1 MAKTQNDIANY
12 LDDIYDA
19 VILNGKTHDEALE
32 NVSIICKELTN
43 IMINSPYEIALRA
56 SSSKYSGYIS
66 QVIESSKFIEHS
78 MSSTS
83 LEISAY
89 KNALLKILERWQKKA
104 EKDIIPTNSSAKEI
118 ITNFANA
125 ILDSDTEKFI
135 IEPAIGTASLLLNI
149 NYNKILGFDINERLV
164 TFARNLLELSDKD
177 NDNIYFNN
185 SLNKAL
191 TIKDLTNIS
200 VNFKPKTDFS
210 KQEVNI
216 IDKDNIW
223 NNKGLFIFDPPI
235 GNKMQKSS
243 LLKSKTTDILKNST
257 ENYVLSE
264 VNFLLNFLV
273 FAQNDSYCLC
283 KMPSSFL
290 TSRQRDLEVL
300 REYII
305 TNNLLAVIKDTDNF
319 IILFLQKKKRS
330 IENPPPLPPIYA
342 INFDSGLS
350 EEFIRNII
358 TQQDIDI
365 TSNQNINKL
374 TRSEILDEIAGNIIQ
389 MPSSK
394 IDVKKY
400 EKPVYYF
407 NKIIG
412 FEKEICS
419 NIKTIKTSLVE
430 NEFIY
435 LTEEEN
441 SQYTSSISDKDELE
455 QITPIVVST
464 NTQTA
469 SSNGAEE
476 NTEEAQPESSV
487 SEPLNDV
494 LWYKLLTQDED
505 KELFKIFNSE
515 ILNIDDYIISITSSN
530 SVKTAFGYLSL
541 LYSRKLIKIEGYK
554 ITLTKSKD
562 DLFNEENSKFENKIL
577 PENYKDDNK
586 RIDLALKIISPKQ
599 KNLYSNL
606 CKYWF
611 NYQENSNKNLF
622 DSYPY
627 AYITR
632 TLKLFETLGLV
643 ICVDHEQNYT
653 NYYDMF
659 RPYHPLIDDFEAEVI

>member
-1 MAKTQNDIANY
+1 MAKTQKDIENY
-12 LDDIYDA
+12 LDDLYDA
-19 VILNGKTHDEALE
+19 VISNGKTHDEALE

-43 IMINSPYEIALRA
+43 IMINSPSEIALRA

-66 QVIESSKFIEHS
+66 QVIESAKFIEHS
-78 MSSTS
+78 ISSTS
-83 LEISAY
+83 LDISDY
-89 KNALLKILERWQKKA
+89 KNAILKILERWQKKA
-104 EKDIIPTNSSAKEI
+104 EKDIIPTNASARGI
-118 ITNFANA
+118 ITNFANT
-125 ILDSDTEKFI
+125 ILEPDTKKFV

-149 NYNKILGFDINERLV
+149 NYNQILGFDINERLV
-164 TFARNLLELSDKD
+164 TFARNLLELSNKD
-177 NDNIYFNN
+177 NDKIYPKN

-200 VNFKPKTDFS
+200 IEFKTKTDAS
-210 KQEVNI
+210 KQEINNI
-216 IDKDNIW
+216 DDDNIW

-243 LLKSKTTDILKNST
+243 LLKSHTTDILNNST

-264 VNFLLNFLV
+264 VNFLLNFLA

-290 TSRQRDLEVL
+290 TSRQRDLDVL

-305 TNNLLAVIKDTDNF
+305 TNNLLAVTKDTNNF
-319 IILFLQKKKRS
+319 IILFLQKKNESLKDF
-330 IENPPPLPPIYA
+330 PLYA
-342 INFDSGLS
+342 INYDSDLS

-358 TQQDIDI
+358 TQQDIDV

-374 TRSEILDEIAGNIIQ
+374 TRSEILDELAGNIIP

-412 FEKEICS
+412 LEKEICS

-441 SQYTSSISDKDELE
+441 SQYTSCISDKDELE
-455 QITPIVVST
+455 QITPTVVST
-464 NTQTA
+464 NTPTA
-469 SSNGAEE
+469 SSDGTEQ
-476 NTEEAQPESSV
+476 NTEEVQHESSV
-487 SEPLNDV
+487 SEPQTDA
-494 LWYKLLTQDED
+494 LWFKLLTQDED
-505 KELFKIFNSE
+505 KELYKIFNSE
-515 ILNIDDYIISITSSN
+515 ILNIDDYIISITSSD
-530 SVKTAFGYLSL
+530 SIKTAFDYLNL

-562 DLFNEENSKFENKIL
+562 ALFNGESSKFEDKIL

-586 RIDLALKIISPKQ
+586 RIGFALNIISPKQ
-599 KNLYSNL
+599 KKLYCDL

-611 NYQENSNKNLF
+611 NYQENSNKDLF
-622 DSYPY
+622 GNYPY

-643 ICVDHEQNYT
+643 ICVDHEQNYI

-659 RPYHPLIDDFEAEVI
+659 RPYHPLIDDFETEVI

>member
-1 MAKTQNDIANY
+1 MAKTQNDIEKY
-12 LDDIYDA
+12 LNDLYDT
-19 VILNGKTHDEALE
+19 VISNGKTHDEALAIT
-32 NVSIICKELTN
+32 SDICKLLISPTISPTLKMVEEATRGSDFIRKITDQEAFSQSKIENTQLDK
-43 IMINSPYEIALRA
+43 NSYKKAL
-56 SSSKYSGYIS
+56 I
-66 QVIESSKFIEHS
+66 Q
-78 MSSTS
+78 
-83 LEISAY
+83 
-89 KNALLKILERWQKKA
+89 ILEKWSKQA
-104 EKDIIPTNSSAKEI
+104 EKSLLPTNKSAQEI

-125 ILDSDTEKFI
+125 ILEPDTEKI
-135 IEPAIGTASLLLNI
+135 VIEPAIGTASLLLNI
-149 NYNKILGFDINERLV
+149 NYNQILGCDINERLV

-177 NDNIYFNN
+177 NDNIYSNN

-191 TIKDLTNIS
+191 T
-200 VNFKPKTDFS
+200 KTDSS
-210 KQEVNI
+210 KQEVND
-216 IDKDNIW
+216 IDDYNIW

-243 LLKSKTTDILKNST
+243 MLKSNTTDILKNST

-264 VNFLLNFLV
+264 VNFLLNFLA

-290 TSRQRDLEVL
+290 TSRQRDLDAL

-330 IENPPPLPPIYA
+330 IENSPPLPPIYA
-342 INFDSGLS
+342 INYDSGLS

-365 TSNQNINKL
+365 TLNQNINKL
-374 TRSEILDEIAGNIIQ
+374 TRSEILDELAGNIIP

-412 FEKEICS
+412 LEKEICS

-430 NEFIY
+430 NKFIY

-441 SQYTSSISDKDELE
+441 SQYTSSISDKDEFE
-455 QITPIVVST
+455 QITPIVVSA

-476 NTEEAQPESSV
+476 NTEEVQPESSV
-487 SEPLNDV
+487 SEPLNDA

-505 KELFKIFNSE
+505 EELYKIFDSE

-530 SVKTAFGYLSL
+530 SVKTAFDYLSL

>member
-1 MAKTQNDIANY
+1 MAKTQKDIENY
-12 LDDIYDA
+12 LDDLYDA
-19 VILNGKTHDEALE
+19 VISNGKTHDEALE

-43 IMINSPYEIALRA
+43 IMINSPSEIALRA

-125 ILDSDTEKFI
+125 ILESDTEKFI

-164 TFARNLLELSDKD
+164 TFARNLLELSNKD
-177 NDNIYFNN
+177 NEKIRPNN

-191 TIKDLTNIS
+191 TIKDLTNVS
-200 VNFKPKTDFS
+200 VNFKTKTDS
-210 KQEVNI
+210 SNQEVND
-216 IDKDNIW
+216 IDEDNIW

-264 VNFLLNFLV
+264 VNFLLNFLA

-290 TSRQRDLEVL
+290 TSRQRDLDAL

-305 TNNLLAVIKDTDNF
+305 TNNLLAVIKDADNF
-319 IILFLQKKKRS
+319 IILFLQKNNESLMDFPLYTINYDSDS
-330 IENPPPLPPIYA
+330 IA
-342 INFDSGLS
+342 DS
-350 EEFIRNII
+350 IKNII
-358 TQQDIDI
+358 LKQNVEP
-365 TSNQNINKL
+365 NQNINKL
-374 TRSEILDEIAGNIIQ
+374 TRLEILDELAGNIIT
-389 MPSSK
+389 MPSTK
-394 IDVKKY
+394 IYVKKY

-412 FEKEICS
+412 LEKEICS

-441 SQYTSSISDKDELE
+441 SQYTSCISDKDELE
-455 QITPIVVST
+455 QITPTVVST

-469 SSNGAEE
+469 SSDGTEQ
-476 NTEEAQPESSV
+476 NTEEVQPESSV
-487 SEPLNDV
+487 SESQTDA

-505 KELFKIFNSE
+505 KELYKIFNSE
-515 ILNIDDYIISITSSN
+515 ILNIDDYIISITSSD
-530 SVKTAFGYLSL
+530 SIKTAFDYLSL

-562 DLFNEENSKFENKIL
+562 DLFNEENSKFEDKIL
-577 PENYKDDNK
+577 PDNYKDDNK

-599 KNLYSNL
+599 KKLYSNL

-611 NYQENSNKNLF
+611 NYQENSNKDLF
-622 DSYPY
+622 GEYPY

>member
-1 MAKTQNDIANY
+1 M
-12 LDDIYDA
+12 
-19 VILNGKTHDEALE
+19 
-32 NVSIICKELTN
+32 
-43 IMINSPYEIALRA
+43 
-56 SSSKYSGYIS
+56 
-66 QVIESSKFIEHS
+66 
-78 MSSTS
+78 
-83 LEISAY
+83 
-89 KNALLKILERWQKKA
+89 QKKN
-104 EKDIIPTNSSAKEI
+104 ESLKDS
-118 ITNFANA
+118 
-125 ILDSDTEKFI
+125 
-135 IEPAIGTASLLLNI
+135 
-149 NYNKILGFDINERLV
+149 
-164 TFARNLLELSDKD
+164 
-177 NDNIYFNN
+177 
-185 SLNKAL
+185 
-191 TIKDLTNIS
+191 
-200 VNFKPKTDFS
+200 
-210 KQEVNI
+210 
-216 IDKDNIW
+216 
-223 NNKGLFIFDPPI
+223 
-235 GNKMQKSS
+235 
-243 LLKSKTTDILKNST
+243 
-257 ENYVLSE
+257 
-264 VNFLLNFLV
+264 
-273 FAQNDSYCLC
+273 
-283 KMPSSFL
+283 
-290 TSRQRDLEVL
+290 
-300 REYII
+300 
-305 TNNLLAVIKDTDNF
+305 
-319 IILFLQKKKRS
+319 
-330 IENPPPLPPIYA
+330 PLYA
-342 INFDSGLS
+342 INYDFDLS
-350 EEFIRNII
+350 KEFIRNII
-358 TQQDIDI
+358 TKQDIDI

-374 TRSEILDEIAGNIIQ
+374 TRAEILDEIAGNIIQ

-394 IDVKKY
+394 MYVKKY

-441 SQYTSSISDKDELE
+441 SQYTSYISDKDELE
-455 QITPIVVST
+455 QITPIVA

-469 SSNGAEE
+469 SSDGTEE
-476 NTEEAQPESSV
+476 NTEEVQSESSV
-487 SEPLNDV
+487 SEPQTGA
-494 LWYKLLTQDED
+494 LWYKLLKQDED
-505 KELFKIFNSE
+505 KELYKIFHSE

-530 SVKTAFGYLSL
+530 SVKTAFDYLSL

>member
-12 LDDIYDA
+12 LYVIYDA
-19 VILNGKTHDEALE
+19 VILNGKTHDEALAITSDICNLLISPTITSTPKMVE
-32 NVSIICKELTN
+32 KAARVSDFIKE
-43 IMINSPYEIALRA
+43 M
-56 SSSKYSGYIS
+56 IS
-66 QVIESSKFIEHS
+66 QDVFNQSKIENTQLDKNN
-78 MSSTS
+78 
-83 LEISAY
+83 Y
-89 KNALLKILERWQKKA
+89 KNALILILEKWSKQA
-104 EKDIIPTNSSAKEI
+104 EKSLLPTNKSAKEI
-118 ITNFANA
+118 ITNFANT
-125 ILDSDTEKFI
+125 ILESDTEKI
-135 IEPAIGTASLLLNI
+135 VIEPAIGTASLLLNI
-149 NYNKILGFDINERLV
+149 NYNQVLGCDINERLV

-177 NDNIYFNN
+177 NDNIYSNN
-185 SLNKAL
+185 SLNRAL

-243 LLKSKTTDILKNST
+243 MLKSHTTDILKNSI

-264 VNFLLNFLV
+264 VNFLLNFLA

-290 TSRQRDLEVL
+290 TSRQKDLDVL

-319 IILFLQKKKRS
+319 IILFLQKKNESLKDS
-330 IENPPPLPPIYA
+330 PLYA
-342 INFDSGLS
+342 INYDSDLS
-350 EEFIRNII
+350 KEFIRNII
-358 TQQDIDI
+358 TKQDIDI

-374 TRSEILDEIAGNIIQ
+374 TRAEILDEIAGNIIQ

-476 NTEEAQPESSV
+476 NTEEVQPESSV

-505 KELFKIFNSE
+505 KELYKIFNSE

-530 SVKTAFGYLSL
+530 SVKTAFDYLSL

-611 NYQENSNKNLF
+611 NYQENSKKDLF
-622 DSYPY
+622 GEYSY

-643 ICVDHEQNYT
+643 VCIDHEDNYT

>member
-1 MAKTQNDIANY
+1 MAKTQNDIENY
-12 LDDIYDA
+12 LDDLYDA
-19 VILNGKTHDEALE
+19 VISNGKTHDEALE

-43 IMINSPYEIALRA
+43 IMINSPSEIALRA

-118 ITNFANA
+118 ITNFANE

-164 TFARNLLELSDKD
+164 TFARNLLELSNKD
-177 NDNIYFNN
+177 NEKIRPNN

-200 VNFKPKTDFS
+200 VNFKTKTNS
-210 KQEVNI
+210 SNQEVND
-216 IDKDNIW
+216 IDEDNIW

-264 VNFLLNFLV
+264 VNFLLNFLA

-290 TSRQRDLEVL
+290 HSRQKDLDAL

-305 TNNLLAVIKDTDNF
+305 TNNLLAVIKDADNF

-358 TQQDIDI
+358 TQQDIDV

-374 TRSEILDEIAGNIIQ
+374 TRSEILDELAGNIIP

-407 NKIIG
+407 NQLVNYESDIKSQVITIGEKLLENKFIDLSEESNQNLKNLINDYYSIIPNIESTEAQEEESIITTQENMDIQQYWFNNNDGISEVLKNSFIKIVPNYIN
-412 FEKEICS
+412 KQNEICNLDPYLIDIKEYFS
-419 NIKTIKTSLVE
+419 YLNILYKNNYLKYENKKLILSLQKEV
-430 NEFIY
+430 IY
-435 LTEEEN
+435 
-441 SQYTSSISDKDELE
+441 S
-455 QITPIVVST
+455 
-464 NTQTA
+464 
-469 SSNGAEE
+469 
-476 NTEEAQPESSV
+476 
-487 SEPLNDV
+487 
-494 LWYKLLTQDED
+494 
-505 KELFKIFNSE
+505 NSE
-515 ILNIDDYIISITSSN
+515 DFEIIIKPEKYKSHNFSLN
-530 SVKTAFGYLSL
+530 VPLSL
-541 LYSRKLIKIEGYK
+541 
-554 ITLTKSKD
+554 
-562 DLFNEENSKFENKIL
+562 
-577 PENYKDDNK
+577 
-586 RIDLALKIISPKQ
+586 ISSKQ
-599 KNLYSNL
+599 KALYDNL

-611 NYQENSNKNLF
+611 NYQENSNKDLF
-622 DSYPY
+622 GEFPY

-643 ICVDHEQNYT
+643 ICINNKQNYT

>member
-1 MAKTQNDIANY
+1 MAKTQKDIENY
-12 LDDIYDA
+12 LDDLYDT
-19 VILNGKTHDEALE
+19 VISNGKTHDEALE
-32 NVSIICKELTN
+32 YVSIICRALTLSDLN
-43 IMINSPYEIALRA
+43 IMLEKGYLAA
-56 SSSKYSGYIS
+56 SSKYDYTFFNQI
-66 QVIESSKFIEHS
+66 VETPKFNDLKL
-78 MSSTS
+78 SSTS
-83 LEISAY
+83 LDINDY

-164 TFARNLLELSDKD
+164 TFARNLLELSNKD
-177 NDNIYFNN
+177 NEKIRPNN

-200 VNFKPKTDFS
+200 VNFKTKTDS
-210 KQEVNI
+210 SNQEVND
-216 IDKDNIW
+216 IDEDNIW

-264 VNFLLNFLV
+264 VNFLLNFLA

-290 TSRQRDLEVL
+290 HSRQKDLDAL

-319 IILFLQKKKRS
+319 IILFLQKKNESLKDL
-330 IENPPPLPPIYA
+330 PLYA
-342 INFDSGLS
+342 TNYDSVLS

-358 TQQDIDI
+358 TQQDIDV

-374 TRSEILDEIAGNIIQ
+374 TRSEILDELAGNIIP

-412 FEKEICS
+412 LEKEICS

-430 NEFIY
+430 NKFIY

-455 QITPIVVST
+455 QITPIVVSA

-476 NTEEAQPESSV
+476 NTEEVQPESSV
-487 SEPLNDV
+487 SEPLNDA

-505 KELFKIFNSE
+505 EELYKIFNSE

-530 SVKTAFGYLSL
+530 SVKTAFDYLSL

-622 DSYPY
+622 DLYPY

>member
-1 MAKTQNDIANY
+1 MAKTQKDIENY
-12 LDDIYDA
+12 LDDLYDT
-19 VILNGKTHDEALE
+19 VISNGKTHDEALE
-32 NVSIICKELTN
+32 YVSIICRALTLSDLN
-43 IMINSPYEIALRA
+43 IMLEKGYLAA
-56 SSSKYSGYIS
+56 SSKYDYTFFNQI
-66 QVIESSKFIEHS
+66 VETPKFNDLKL
-78 MSSTS
+78 SSTS
-83 LEISAY
+83 LDINDY

-118 ITNFANA
+118 ITNFANP

-164 TFARNLLELSDKD
+164 TFARNLLELSNKD
-177 NDNIYFNN
+177 NEKIRPNN

-191 TIKDLTNIS
+191 TIKDLTNVS
-200 VNFKPKTDFS
+200 VNFKTKTDS
-210 KQEVNI
+210 SNQEVND
-216 IDKDNIW
+216 IDEDNIW

-264 VNFLLNFLV
+264 VNFLLNFLA

-290 TSRQRDLEVL
+290 HSRQKDLDAL

-319 IILFLQKKKRS
+319 IILFLQKKNESLKDS
-330 IENPPPLPPIYA
+330 PLYA
-342 INFDSGLS
+342 TNYDSVLS

-358 TQQDIDI
+358 TQQDIDV

-374 TRSEILDEIAGNIIQ
+374 TRSEILDELAGNIIP

-412 FEKEICS
+412 LEKEICS

-455 QITPIVVST
+455 QITPIVVSA

-476 NTEEAQPESSV
+476 NTEEVQPESSV
-487 SEPLNDV
+487 SEPLNDA

-505 KELFKIFNSE
+505 EELYKIFNSE

-530 SVKTAFGYLSL
+530 SVKTAFDYLSL

-599 KNLYSNL
+599 KNIYSNL

>member
-12 LDDIYDA
+12 LDVIYDA

-43 IMINSPYEIALRA
+43 IMINSPYEIALRD
-56 SSSKYSGYIS
+56 SSSKNSGYIS

-164 TFARNLLELSDKD
+164 TFARNLLELSNKD
-177 NDNIYFNN
+177 NEKIRPNN

-200 VNFKPKTDFS
+200 VNFKTKTNS
-210 KQEVNI
+210 SNQEVND
-216 IDKDNIW
+216 IDEDNIW

-243 LLKSKTTDILKNST
+243 LLKSHTTDILKNSI

-264 VNFLLNFLV
+264 VNFLLNFLA

-290 TSRQRDLEVL
+290 TSRQKDLDAL

-319 IILFLQKKKRS
+319 IILFLQKKNESLKDS
-330 IENPPPLPPIYA
+330 PLYA
-342 INFDSGLS
+342 INYDSDLS
-350 EEFIRNII
+350 KEFIRNII
-358 TQQDIDI
+358 TKQDIDI

-374 TRSEILDEIAGNIIQ
+374 TRSEILDELAGNIIP

-412 FEKEICS
+412 LEKEICS

-430 NEFIY
+430 NEFI
-435 LTEEEN
+435 
-441 SQYTSSISDKDELE
+441 
-455 QITPIVVST
+455 
-464 NTQTA
+464 
-469 SSNGAEE
+469 
-476 NTEEAQPESSV
+476 
-487 SEPLNDV
+487 
-494 LWYKLLTQDED
+494 
-505 KELFKIFNSE
+505 
-515 ILNIDDYIISITSSN
+515 
-530 SVKTAFGYLSL
+530 
-541 LYSRKLIKIEGYK
+541 
-554 ITLTKSKD
+554 
-562 DLFNEENSKFENKIL
+562 
-577 PENYKDDNK
+577 
-586 RIDLALKIISPKQ
+586 
-599 KNLYSNL
+599 
-606 CKYWF
+606 
-611 NYQENSNKNLF
+611 
-622 DSYPY
+622 
-627 AYITR
+627 
-632 TLKLFETLGLV
+632 
-643 ICVDHEQNYT
+643 
-653 NYYDMF
+653 
-659 RPYHPLIDDFEAEVI
+659 

>member
-1 MAKTQNDIANY
+1 MAKTQKDIENY
-12 LDDIYDA
+12 LDDLYDT
-19 VILNGKTHDEALE
+19 VISNGKTHDEALE
-32 NVSIICKELTN
+32 YVSIICRALTLSDLN
-43 IMINSPYEIALRA
+43 IMLEKGYLAA
-56 SSSKYSGYIS
+56 SSKYDYTFFNQI
-66 QVIESSKFIEHS
+66 VETPKFNDLKL
-78 MSSTS
+78 SSTS
-83 LEISAY
+83 LDINDY

-164 TFARNLLELSDKD
+164 TFARNLLELSNKD
-177 NDNIYFNN
+177 NEKIRPNN

-191 TIKDLTNIS
+191 TIKDLTNVS
-200 VNFKPKTDFS
+200 VNFKTKTDS
-210 KQEVNI
+210 SNQEVND
-216 IDKDNIW
+216 IDEDNIW

-264 VNFLLNFLV
+264 VNFLLNFLA

-290 TSRQRDLEVL
+290 HSRQKDLDAL

-319 IILFLQKKKRS
+319 IILFLQKNNESLMDFPLYTINYDSDS
-330 IENPPPLPPIYA
+330 IA
-342 INFDSGLS
+342 DS
-350 EEFIRNII
+350 IKNII
-358 TQQDIDI
+358 LKQNVEP
-365 TSNQNINKL
+365 NQNINKL
-374 TRSEILDEIAGNIIQ
+374 TRLEILDELAGNIIP

-412 FEKEICS
+412 LEKEICS

-435 LTEEEN
+435 LTKEEN

-455 QITPIVVST
+455 QITPIVVSA

-476 NTEEAQPESSV
+476 NTEEVQPESSV
-487 SEPLNDV
+487 SEPLNDA

-505 KELFKIFNSE
+505 EELYKIFNSE

-530 SVKTAFGYLSL
+530 SVKTAFDYLSL

>member
-12 LDDIYDA
+12 LDVIYDA
-19 VILNGKTHDEALE
+19 VILNGKTHDEALAITSDLC
-32 NVSIICKELTN
+32 NLLISPT
-43 IMINSPYEIALRA
+43 INSTFKMVEESARGSDFI
-56 SSSKYSGYIS
+56 KEMIS
-66 QVIESSKFIEHS
+66 QDAFNQSKIENTQLDKNN
-78 MSSTS
+78 
-83 LEISAY
+83 Y
-89 KNALLKILERWQKKA
+89 KNALILILEKWSKQA
-104 EKDIIPTNSSAKEI
+104 EKSLLPTNKSAKEI
-118 ITNFANA
+118 ITNFANT
-125 ILDSDTEKFI
+125 ILESDTEKI
-135 IEPAIGTASLLLNI
+135 VIEPAIGTASLLLNI
-149 NYNKILGFDINERLV
+149 NYNQVLGCDNNERLV

-177 NDNIYFNN
+177 NHNIYSNN

-191 TIKDLTNIS
+191 TIKDLTNSS

-216 IDKDNIW
+216 IDNDNIW

-243 LLKSKTTDILKNST
+243 MLKSHTTDILKNSI

-264 VNFLLNFLV
+264 VNFLLNFLA

-290 TSRQRDLEVL
+290 TSRQKDLDAL

-319 IILFLQKKKRS
+319 IILFLQKKNESLKVSPLYS
-330 IENPPPLPPIYA
+330 INY
-342 INFDSGLS
+342 DSDLS
-350 EEFIRNII
+350 KEFIRNII
-358 TQQDIDI
+358 TKQDIDI

-374 TRSEILDEIAGNIIQ
+374 TRAEILDKIAGNIIQ

-394 IDVKKY
+394 MDVKKY

-441 SQYTSSISDKDELE
+441 SQYTSCISDKDELE
-455 QITPIVVST
+455 QITPIVA

-469 SSNGAEE
+469 SSDGTEE
-476 NTEEAQPESSV
+476 NTEEVQSESSV
-487 SEPLNDV
+487 SEPQTGA
-494 LWYKLLTQDED
+494 LWYKLLKQDED
-505 KELFKIFNSE
+505 KELYKIFHSE
-515 ILNIDDYIISITSSN
+515 ILNIDDYIISITSLD
-530 SVKTAFGYLSL
+530 SVKTAFDYLSL
-541 LYSRKLIKIEGYK
+541 LYSRKLIKIEEYK

-562 DLFNEENSKFENKIL
+562 DLFNEENSKFEDKIL
-577 PENYKDDNK
+577 TENYKDNNK
-586 RIDLALKIISPKQ
+586 RIGFVLNIISTKQ
-599 KNLYSNL
+599 KELYSNL

-611 NYQENSNKNLF
+611 NYQENSNKDLF
-622 DSYPY
+622 GEYSY

-643 ICVDHEQNYT
+643 VCIDHEDNYT

-659 RPYHPLIDDFEAEVI
+659 RPYHPLIDNFEDEGI

>member
-1 MAKTQNDIANY
+1 MAKTQKDIEDY
-12 LDDIYDA
+12 LNNLYDT
-19 VILNGKTHDEALE
+19 VISNGKTHDEALE

-43 IMINSPYEIALRA
+43 IMINSPSEIALRA

-149 NYNKILGFDINERLV
+149 NYNQVLGCDINERLV

-177 NDNIYFNN
+177 NYHIYSNN
-185 SLNKAL
+185 SLNKTL

-200 VNFKPKTDFS
+200 VNFKPKTDSS
-210 KQEVNI
+210 KQEVNN
-216 IDKDNIW
+216 IDDDNIW

-264 VNFLLNFLV
+264 VNFLLNFLA

-290 TSRQRDLEVL
+290 HSRQKDLDAL

-305 TNNLLAVIKDTDNF
+305 TNNLLAVIKDADNF
-319 IILFLQKKKRS
+319 IILFLQKNNESLMDFPLYTINYDSDS
-330 IENPPPLPPIYA
+330 IA
-342 INFDSGLS
+342 DS
-350 EEFIRNII
+350 IKNII
-358 TQQDIDI
+358 LKQNVEP
-365 TSNQNINKL
+365 NQNINKL
-374 TRSEILDEIAGNIIQ
+374 TRLEILDELAGNIIT
-389 MPSSK
+389 MPSTK
-394 IDVKKY
+394 TDVKEY

-407 NKIIG
+407 NQLVNYESDIKSQVITIGEKLLENKFIDLSEESNQNLKNLINDYYSIIPNIESTKAQEEEPVITTQENMDIQQYWFNNDDGISEVLKNSFIKIVPNYIN
-412 FEKEICS
+412 KQNEICNLDPYLIDIKEYFS
-419 NIKTIKTSLVE
+419 YLNILYKNNYLKYE
-430 NEFIY
+430 NEKLILSLQKEVIY
-435 LTEEEN
+435 
-441 SQYTSSISDKDELE
+441 S
-455 QITPIVVST
+455 
-464 NTQTA
+464 
-469 SSNGAEE
+469 
-476 NTEEAQPESSV
+476 
-487 SEPLNDV
+487 
-494 LWYKLLTQDED
+494 
-505 KELFKIFNSE
+505 NSE
-515 ILNIDDYIISITSSN
+515 DFEVIIKPEKYKSHNFSLN
-530 SVKTAFGYLSL
+530 VPLSL
-541 LYSRKLIKIEGYK
+541 
-554 ITLTKSKD
+554 
-562 DLFNEENSKFENKIL
+562 
-577 PENYKDDNK
+577 
-586 RIDLALKIISPKQ
+586 ISSKQ
-599 KNLYSNL
+599 KALYDNL
-606 CKYWF
+606 CKYWL
-611 NYQENSNKNLF
+611 NYQENSNKDLF
-622 DSYPY
+622 GEYPY

-659 RPYHPLIDDFEAEVI
+659 RPYHPLIDNFEAEVI

>member
-12 LDDIYDA
+12 LDVIYDA
-19 VILNGKTHDEALE
+19 VILNGKTHDEALAITSDLC
-32 NVSIICKELTN
+32 NLLISPT
-43 IMINSPYEIALRA
+43 INSTLKMVEESARGSDFI
-56 SSSKYSGYIS
+56 KEMIS
-66 QVIESSKFIEHS
+66 QDAFNQSKIENTQLNKNN
-78 MSSTS
+78 
-83 LEISAY
+83 Y
-89 KNALLKILERWQKKA
+89 KNALILILEKWSKQA
-104 EKDIIPTNSSAKEI
+104 EKSLLPTNKSAKEI
-118 ITNFANA
+118 ITNFANT
-125 ILDSDTEKFI
+125 ILESDTEKI
-135 IEPAIGTASLLLNI
+135 VIEPAIGTASLLLNI
-149 NYNKILGFDINERLV
+149 NYNQVLGCDINERLV

-243 LLKSKTTDILKNST
+243 MLKSHTTDILKNST

-264 VNFLLNFLV
+264 VNFLLNFLA

-290 TSRQRDLEVL
+290 TSRQKDLDAL

-319 IILFLQKKKRS
+319 IILFLQKKNESLKDS
-330 IENPPPLPPIYA
+330 PLYA
-342 INFDSGLS
+342 INYDSGLS
-350 EEFIRNII
+350 KEFIRNII
-358 TQQDIDI
+358 TKQDIDI

-374 TRSEILDEIAGNIIQ
+374 TRSEILDELAGNIIP

-412 FEKEICS
+412 LEKEICS

-464 NTQTA
+464 NTQT
-469 SSNGAEE
+469 SSSDGSEE
-476 NTEEAQPESSV
+476 NTEEVQSESSV
-487 SEPLNDV
+487 SEPQTGA
-494 LWYKLLTQDED
+494 LWYKLLKQDED
-505 KELFKIFNSE
+505 KELYKIFHSE
-515 ILNIDDYIISITSSN
+515 ILNIDDYIISITSLD
-530 SVKTAFGYLSL
+530 SVKTAFDYLSL
-541 LYSRKLIKIEGYK
+541 LYSRKLIKIEEYK

-562 DLFNEENSKFENKIL
+562 DLFNEENSKFEDKIL
-577 PENYKDDNK
+577 TENYKDNNK
-586 RIDLALKIISPKQ
+586 RIGFVLNIISTKQ
-599 KNLYSNL
+599 KELYSNL

-611 NYQENSNKNLF
+611 NYQENSNKDLF
-622 DSYPY
+622 GEYSY

-643 ICVDHEQNYT
+643 VCIDHENNYT

-659 RPYHPLIDDFEAEVI
+659 RPYHPLIDNFEDEVI

>member
-1 MAKTQNDIANY
+1 MAKTQNDIENY
-12 LDDIYDA
+12 LDDLYDA
-19 VILNGKTHDEALE
+19 VIANGKTHDEALE

-43 IMINSPYEIALRA
+43 IMINSPSEIALRA

-164 TFARNLLELSDKD
+164 TFARNLLELSNKD
-177 NDNIYFNN
+177 NEKIRPNN

-191 TIKDLTNIS
+191 TIKDLTNVS
-200 VNFKPKTDFS
+200 VNFKTKTDS
-210 KQEVNI
+210 SNQEVND
-216 IDKDNIW
+216 IDEDNIW

-264 VNFLLNFLV
+264 VNFLLNFLA

-290 TSRQRDLEVL
+290 HSRQKDLDAL

-305 TNNLLAVIKDTDNF
+305 TNNLLAVIKDADNF
-319 IILFLQKKKRS
+319 IILFLQKNNESLMDFPLYTINYDSDS
-330 IENPPPLPPIYA
+330 IA
-342 INFDSGLS
+342 DS
-350 EEFIRNII
+350 IKNII
-358 TQQDIDI
+358 LKQNVEP
-365 TSNQNINKL
+365 NQNINKL
-374 TRSEILDEIAGNIIQ
+374 TRLEILDELAGNIIP

-412 FEKEICS
+412 LETEICS

-435 LTEEEN
+435 ITEEEN
-441 SQYTSSISDKDELE
+441 SQYTSCISDKNELE
-455 QITPIVVST
+455 QITPTVVST

-469 SSNGAEE
+469 SNDSTEQ
-476 NTEEAQPESSV
+476 NTEEVQPESSV
-487 SEPLNDV
+487 SEPQTDA

-505 KELFKIFNSE
+505 KELYKIFNSE

-530 SVKTAFGYLSL
+530 SVKTAFDYLSL

-562 DLFNEENSKFENKIL
+562 NLFNEENSKFEDKIL
-577 PENYKDDNK
+577 PDNYKDDNK

-599 KNLYSNL
+599 KKLYSNL

-611 NYQENSNKNLF
+611 NYQENSNKDLF
-622 DSYPY
+622 GEYPY

-659 RPYHPLIDDFEAEVI
+659 RPYHPLIDDFEAEVIQ

>member
-12 LDDIYDA
+12 LDVIYDA
-19 VILNGKTHDEALE
+19 VILNGKTHDEALAITSDLC
-32 NVSIICKELTN
+32 NLLISPT
-43 IMINSPYEIALRA
+43 INSTLKMVEESARGSDFI
-56 SSSKYSGYIS
+56 KEMIS
-66 QVIESSKFIEHS
+66 QDAFNQSKIESTQLDKNN
-78 MSSTS
+78 
-83 LEISAY
+83 Y
-89 KNALLKILERWQKKA
+89 KNALILILEKWSKQA
-104 EKDIIPTNSSAKEI
+104 EKSLLPTNKSAKEI
-118 ITNFANA
+118 ITNFANT
-125 ILDSDTEKFI
+125 ILESDTEKI
-135 IEPAIGTASLLLNI
+135 VIEPAIGTASLLLNI
-149 NYNKILGFDINERLV
+149 NYNQVLGCDNNERLV

-177 NDNIYFNN
+177 NDNIYSNN

-191 TIKDLTNIS
+191 TIKDLTNSS

-216 IDKDNIW
+216 IDNDNIW

-243 LLKSKTTDILKNST
+243 MLKSHTTDILKNSI

-264 VNFLLNFLV
+264 VNFLLNFLA

-290 TSRQRDLEVL
+290 TSRQKDLDAL

-319 IILFLQKKKRS
+319 IILFLQKKNESLKDS
-330 IENPPPLPPIYA
+330 PLYA
-342 INFDSGLS
+342 INYDSDLS
-350 EEFIRNII
+350 KEFIRNII
-358 TQQDIDI
+358 TKQDIDI

-374 TRSEILDEIAGNIIQ
+374 TRAEILDEIAGNIIQ

-394 IDVKKY
+394 MDVKKY

-441 SQYTSSISDKDELE
+441 SQYTSCISDKDELE
-455 QITPIVVST
+455 QITPIVA

-469 SSNGAEE
+469 SSDGTEE
-476 NTEEAQPESSV
+476 NTEEVQSESSV
-487 SEPLNDV
+487 SEPQTGA
-494 LWYKLLTQDED
+494 LWYKLLKQDED
-505 KELFKIFNSE
+505 KELYKIFHSE
-515 ILNIDDYIISITSSN
+515 ILNIDDYIISITSLD
-530 SVKTAFGYLSL
+530 SVKTAFDYLSL
-541 LYSRKLIKIEGYK
+541 LYSRKLIKIEEYK

-562 DLFNEENSKFENKIL
+562 DLFNEENSKFEDKIL
-577 PENYKDDNK
+577 TENYKDNNK
-586 RIDLALKIISPKQ
+586 RIGFGLNIISTKQ
-599 KNLYSNL
+599 KELYSNL

-611 NYQENSNKNLF
+611 NYQENSNKDLF
-622 DSYPY
+622 GEYSY

-643 ICVDHEQNYT
+643 VCIDHEDNYT

-659 RPYHPLIDDFEAEVI
+659 RPYHPLIDNFEDEVI

>member
-1 MAKTQNDIANY
+1 MAKTQKDIENY
-12 LDDIYDA
+12 LDDLYDT
-19 VILNGKTHDEALE
+19 VISNGKTHDEALE
-32 NVSIICKELTN
+32 YVSIICRALTLSDLN
-43 IMINSPYEIALRA
+43 IMLEKGYLAA
-56 SSSKYSGYIS
+56 SSKYDYTFFNQI
-66 QVIESSKFIEHS
+66 VETPKFNDLKL
-78 MSSTS
+78 SSTS
-83 LEISAY
+83 LDINDY

-164 TFARNLLELSDKD
+164 TFARNLLELSNKD
-177 NDNIYFNN
+177 NEKIRPNN

-191 TIKDLTNIS
+191 TIKDLTNVS
-200 VNFKPKTDFS
+200 VNFKTKTDS
-210 KQEVNI
+210 SNQEVND
-216 IDKDNIW
+216 IDEDNIW

-264 VNFLLNFLV
+264 VNFLLNFLA

-290 TSRQRDLEVL
+290 HSRQKDLDAL

-319 IILFLQKKKRS
+319 IILFLQKKNESLKDS
-330 IENPPPLPPIYA
+330 PLYA
-342 INFDSGLS
+342 TNYDSVLS

-358 TQQDIDI
+358 TQQDIDV

-374 TRSEILDEIAGNIIQ
+374 TRSEILDELAGNIIP

-412 FEKEICS
+412 LEKEICS

-455 QITPIVVST
+455 QITPIVVSA

-476 NTEEAQPESSV
+476 NTEEVQPESSV
-487 SEPLNDV
+487 SEPLNDA
-494 LWYKLLTQDED
+494 LWYKLLKQDED
-505 KELFKIFNSE
+505 EELYKIFNSE

-530 SVKTAFGYLSL
+530 SVKTAFDYLSL

>member
-12 LDDIYDA
+12 LDVIYDA
-19 VILNGKTHDEALE
+19 VISNGKTHDEALAITSDLC
-32 NVSIICKELTN
+32 NLLISPT
-43 IMINSPYEIALRA
+43 INSTLKMVEESVRGSDFI
-56 SSSKYSGYIS
+56 KEMIS
-66 QVIESSKFIEHS
+66 QDAFNQSKIENTQLNKNN
-78 MSSTS
+78 
-83 LEISAY
+83 Y
-89 KNALLKILERWQKKA
+89 KNALILILEKWSKQA
-104 EKDIIPTNSSAKEI
+104 EKSLLPTNKSAKEI
-118 ITNFANA
+118 ITNFANT
-125 ILDSDTEKFI
+125 ILESDTEKI
-135 IEPAIGTASLLLNI
+135 VIEPAIGTASLLLNI
-149 NYNKILGFDINERLV
+149 NYNQVLGCDNNERLV

-177 NDNIYFNN
+177 NDNIYSNN

-191 TIKDLTNIS
+191 TIKDLTNSS

-216 IDKDNIW
+216 IDNDNIW

-243 LLKSKTTDILKNST
+243 MLKSHTTDILKNSI

-264 VNFLLNFLV
+264 VNFLLNFLA

-290 TSRQRDLEVL
+290 TSRQKDLDAL

-319 IILFLQKKKRS
+319 IILFLQKKNESLKDS
-330 IENPPPLPPIYA
+330 PLYA
-342 INFDSGLS
+342 INYDSGLS
-350 EEFIRNII
+350 KEFIRNII
-358 TQQDIDI
+358 TKQDIDI
-365 TSNQNINKL
+365 ASNQNINKL
-374 TRSEILDEIAGNIIQ
+374 TRSEILDELAGNIIP

-412 FEKEICS
+412 LEKEICS

-455 QITPIVVST
+455 QITPIVA

-469 SSNGAEE
+469 SSEGTEE
-476 NTEEAQPESSV
+476 NTEEVQPESSV

-505 KELFKIFNSE
+505 KELYKIFNSE

-530 SVKTAFGYLSL
+530 SVKTAFDYLSL
-541 LYSRKLIKIEGYK
+541 LYSRKLIKIEEYK

-562 DLFNEENSKFENKIL
+562 DLFNEENSKFEDKIL
-577 PENYKDDNK
+577 TENYKDNNK
-586 RIDLALKIISPKQ
+586 RIGFVLNIISTKQ
-599 KNLYSNL
+599 KELYSNL

-611 NYQENSNKNLF
+611 NYQENSNKDLF
-622 DSYPY
+622 GEYSY

-643 ICVDHEQNYT
+643 VCIDHENNYT

-659 RPYHPLIDDFEAEVI
+659 RPYHPLIDNFEDEVI

>member
-12 LDDIYDA
+12 LDVIYDA
-19 VILNGKTHDEALE
+19 VILNGKTHDEALAITSDICNLLISPTITSTPKMVE
-32 NVSIICKELTN
+32 KAARVSDFIKE
-43 IMINSPYEIALRA
+43 M
-56 SSSKYSGYIS
+56 IS
-66 QVIESSKFIEHS
+66 QDAFNQSKIENTQLDKNND
-78 MSSTS
+78 
-83 LEISAY
+83 
-89 KNALLKILERWQKKA
+89 KNALIKILEKWSKQA
-104 EKDIIPTNSSAKEI
+104 EKSLLPTNKSAKEI

-243 LLKSKTTDILKNST
+243 MLKSHTTDILKNSI

-264 VNFLLNFLV
+264 VNFLLNFLA

-290 TSRQRDLEVL
+290 TSRQKDLDAL

-319 IILFLQKKKRS
+319 IILFLQKKNESLKDS
-330 IENPPPLPPIYA
+330 PLYA
-342 INFDSGLS
+342 INYDSDLS
-350 EEFIRNII
+350 KEFIRNII
-358 TQQDIDI
+358 TKQDIDI

-374 TRSEILDEIAGNIIQ
+374 TRAEILDEIAGNIIQ

-394 IDVKKY
+394 MDVKKY

-476 NTEEAQPESSV
+476 NTEEVQPESSV

-505 KELFKIFNSE
+505 KELYKIFHSE

-530 SVKTAFGYLSL
+530 SVKTAFDYLSL

>member
-12 LDDIYDA
+12 LDVIYDA
-19 VILNGKTHDEALE
+19 VILNGKTHDEALAITSDLC
-32 NVSIICKELTN
+32 NLLISPT
-43 IMINSPYEIALRA
+43 INSPLKMVEESARGSDFI
-56 SSSKYSGYIS
+56 KEMIS
-66 QVIESSKFIEHS
+66 QDAFNQSKIENTQLDKNN
-78 MSSTS
+78 
-83 LEISAY
+83 Y
-89 KNALLKILERWQKKA
+89 KNALIQILEKWSKQA
-104 EKDIIPTNSSAKEI
+104 EKSLLPTNKSAKEI
-118 ITNFANA
+118 ITNFANT
-125 ILDSDTEKFI
+125 ILESDTEKI
-135 IEPAIGTASLLLNI
+135 VIEPAIGTASLLLNI
-149 NYNKILGFDINERLV
+149 NYNQVLGCDNNERLV

-177 NDNIYFNN
+177 NDNIYSNN

-191 TIKDLTNIS
+191 TIKDLTNSS

-243 LLKSKTTDILKNST
+243 MLKSHTTDILKNST

-264 VNFLLNFLV
+264 VNFLLNFLA

-290 TSRQRDLEVL
+290 TSRQKDLDAL

-319 IILFLQKKKRS
+319 IILFLKKKNES
-330 IENPPPLPPIYA
+330 LKDSPLYA
-342 INFDSGLS
+342 INYDSGLS
-350 EEFIRNII
+350 KEFIRNII
-358 TQQDIDI
+358 TKQDIDI

-374 TRSEILDEIAGNIIQ
+374 TRSEILDELAGNIIP

-412 FEKEICS
+412 LEKEICS

-455 QITPIVVST
+455 QITPIVA

-469 SSNGAEE
+469 SSEGTEE
-476 NTEEAQPESSV
+476 NTEEVQPESSV

-505 KELFKIFNSE
+505 KELYKIFNSE

-530 SVKTAFGYLSL
+530 SVKTAFDYLSL
-541 LYSRKLIKIEGYK
+541 LYSRKLIKIEEYK

-562 DLFNEENSKFENKIL
+562 DLFNEENSKFEDKIL
-577 PENYKDDNK
+577 TENYKDNNK
-586 RIDLALKIISPKQ
+586 RIGFVLNIISTKQ
-599 KNLYSNL
+599 KELYSNL

-611 NYQENSNKNLF
+611 NYQENSNKDLF
-622 DSYPY
+622 GEYSY

-643 ICVDHEQNYT
+643 VCIDHENNYT

-659 RPYHPLIDDFEAEVI
+659 RPYHPLIDNFEDEVI

>member
-1 MAKTQNDIANY
+1 MAKTQKDIENY
-12 LDDIYDA
+12 LDDLYDT
-19 VILNGKTHDEALE
+19 VISNGKTHDEALE
-32 NVSIICKELTN
+32 YVSIICRALTLSDLN
-43 IMINSPYEIALRA
+43 IMLEKGYLAA
-56 SSSKYSGYIS
+56 SSKYDYTFFNQI
-66 QVIESSKFIEHS
+66 VETPKFNDLKL
-78 MSSTS
+78 SSTS
-83 LEISAY
+83 LDINDY

-164 TFARNLLELSDKD
+164 TFARNLLELSNKD
-177 NDNIYFNN
+177 NEKIRPNN

-200 VNFKPKTDFS
+200 VNFKTKTDS
-210 KQEVNI
+210 SNQEVND
-216 IDKDNIW
+216 IDEDNIW

-264 VNFLLNFLV
+264 VNFLLNFLA

-290 TSRQRDLEVL
+290 HSRQKDLDAL

-305 TNNLLAVIKDTDNF
+305 TNNLLTVIKDTDNF
-319 IILFLQKKKRS
+319 IILFLQKKNESLKDS
-330 IENPPPLPPIYA
+330 PLYA
-342 INFDSGLS
+342 TNYDSVLS

-358 TQQDIDI
+358 TQQDIDV

-374 TRSEILDEIAGNIIQ
+374 TRSEILDELAGNIIP

-412 FEKEICS
+412 LEKEICS

-430 NEFIY
+430 NKFIY

-441 SQYTSSISDKDELE
+441 SQYTSSISDKDEFE
-455 QITPIVVST
+455 QITPIVVSA

-476 NTEEAQPESSV
+476 NTEEVQPESSV
-487 SEPLNDV
+487 SEPLNDA

-505 KELFKIFNSE
+505 EELYKIFNSE

-530 SVKTAFGYLSL
+530 SVKTAFDYLSL

-554 ITLTKSKD
+554 ITLTKSKN

>member
-12 LDDIYDA
+12 LDVIYDA
-19 VILNGKTHDEALE
+19 VILNGKTHDEALAITSDLC
-32 NVSIICKELTN
+32 NLLISPT
-43 IMINSPYEIALRA
+43 INSTLKMVEESARGSDFI
-56 SSSKYSGYIS
+56 KEMIS
-66 QVIESSKFIEHS
+66 QDAFNQSKIENTQLDKNN
-78 MSSTS
+78 
-83 LEISAY
+83 Y
-89 KNALLKILERWQKKA
+89 KNALILILEKWSKQA
-104 EKDIIPTNSSAKEI
+104 EKSLLPTNKSAKEI
-118 ITNFANA
+118 ITNFANT
-125 ILDSDTEKFI
+125 ILEPDTEKI
-135 IEPAIGTASLLLNI
+135 VIEPAIGTASLLLNI
-149 NYNKILGFDINERLV
+149 NYNQVLGCDNNERLV
-164 TFARNLLELSDKD
+164 TFARNLLELSNKD
-177 NDNIYFNN
+177 NEKIRPNN

-200 VNFKPKTDFS
+200 VNFKTKTNS
-210 KQEVNI
+210 SNQEVND
-216 IDKDNIW
+216 IDEDNIW

-243 LLKSKTTDILKNST
+243 LLKSHTTDILKNSI

-264 VNFLLNFLV
+264 VNFLLNFLA

-290 TSRQRDLEVL
+290 TSRQKDLDAL

-319 IILFLQKKKRS
+319 IILFLQKKNESLKDS
-330 IENPPPLPPIYA
+330 PLYA
-342 INFDSGLS
+342 INYDSDLS
-350 EEFIRNII
+350 KEFIRNII
-358 TQQDIDI
+358 TKQDIDI

-374 TRSEILDEIAGNIIQ
+374 TRAEILDEIAGNIIQ

-394 IDVKKY
+394 MDVKKY

-441 SQYTSSISDKDELE
+441 SQYTSCISDKDELE
-455 QITPIVVST
+455 QITPIVA

-469 SSNGAEE
+469 SSDGTEE
-476 NTEEAQPESSV
+476 NIKEVQSESSV
-487 SEPLNDV
+487 SEPQTGA
-494 LWYKLLTQDED
+494 LWYKLLKQDED
-505 KELFKIFNSE
+505 KELYKIFHSE
-515 ILNIDDYIISITSSN
+515 ILNIDDYIISITSLD
-530 SVKTAFGYLSL
+530 SVKTAFDYLSL
-541 LYSRKLIKIEGYK
+541 LYSRKLIKIEEYK

-562 DLFNEENSKFENKIL
+562 DLFNEENSKFEDKIL
-577 PENYKDDNK
+577 TENYKDNNK
-586 RIDLALKIISPKQ
+586 RIGFGLNIISTKQ
-599 KNLYSNL
+599 KELYSNL

-611 NYQENSNKNLF
+611 NYQENSNKDLF
-622 DSYPY
+622 GEYSY

-643 ICVDHEQNYT
+643 VCIDHEDNYT

-659 RPYHPLIDDFEAEVI
+659 RPYHPLIDNFEDEVI

>member
-1 MAKTQNDIANY
+1 MAKTQKDIEKYLND
-12 LDDIYDA
+12 LYDT
-19 VILNGKTHDEALE
+19 VISNGKTHDEALAIT
-32 NVSIICKELTN
+32 SDICKLLISPTISPTLKMVEEAARGSDFIRKITDQEAFSQSKIENTQLDK
-43 IMINSPYEIALRA
+43 NSYKKAL
-56 SSSKYSGYIS
+56 I
-66 QVIESSKFIEHS
+66 Q
-78 MSSTS
+78 
-83 LEISAY
+83 
-89 KNALLKILERWQKKA
+89 ILEKWSKQA
-104 EKDIIPTNSSAKEI
+104 EKSLLPTNKSAQEI

-125 ILDSDTEKFI
+125 ILESDTEKII

-149 NYNKILGFDINERLV
+149 NYNKVLGCDINERLV

-177 NDNIYFNN
+177 NDNIYSNN
-185 SLNKAL
+185 SLNKSI
-191 TIKDLTNIS
+191 T
-200 VNFKPKTDFS
+200 KTDSS
-210 KQEVNI
+210 KQEVND
-216 IDKDNIW
+216 IDDYSIW
-223 NNKGLFIFDPPI
+223 KNKGLFIFDPPI

-243 LLKSKTTDILKNST
+243 LLKSRTTDILNNST

-264 VNFLLNFLV
+264 VNFLLNFLA

-290 TSRQRDLEVL
+290 TSRQRDLDAL

-305 TNNLLAVIKDTDNF
+305 TNNLLAVIKDADNF
-319 IILFLQKKKRS
+319 IILFLQKNNESLMDFPLYTINYDSDS
-330 IENPPPLPPIYA
+330 IA
-342 INFDSGLS
+342 DS
-350 EEFIRNII
+350 IKNII
-358 TQQDIDI
+358 LKQNVEP
-365 TSNQNINKL
+365 NQNINKL
-374 TRSEILDEIAGNIIQ
+374 TRLEILDELAGNIIT
-389 MPSSK
+389 MPSTK
-394 IDVKKY
+394 IYVKKY

-412 FEKEICS
+412 LEKEICS

-441 SQYTSSISDKDELE
+441 SQYTSCISDKDELE
-455 QITPIVVST
+455 QITPTVVST

-469 SSNGAEE
+469 SSDGTEQ
-476 NTEEAQPESSV
+476 NTEEVQPESSV
-487 SEPLNDV
+487 SESQTDA

-505 KELFKIFNSE
+505 KELYKIFNSE
-515 ILNIDDYIISITSSN
+515 ILNIDDYIISITSSD
-530 SVKTAFGYLSL
+530 SIKTAFDYLSL

-562 DLFNEENSKFENKIL
+562 DLFNEENSKFEDKIL
-577 PENYKDDNK
+577 PDNYKDDNK

-599 KNLYSNL
+599 KKLYSNL

-611 NYQENSNKNLF
+611 NYQENSNKDLF
-622 DSYPY
+622 GEYPY